1 MTSDPI
7 HVPPISGP
15 PSLKTDS
22 KNHNF
27 FKFKWWESLMGYLFI
42 APQTLGFCL
51 FVLGPIFAIFVFS
64 TENRSL
70 LNPIVTNI
78 GLDNY
83 TRMFETDPFF
93 PIVMRN
99 SLIFTAGLVPFNM
112 ALALTLAIMLNTQVR
127 GVTLFRTLFFAP
139 VVTSAVAWAI
149 VWRFLLQGDQGINSF
164 LAMVGIDGPNWL
176 REPEWA
182 MVSVIFTRVIKN
194 VGLNIIIIMAALQNI
209 PNDFNE
215 AAKVDGANLWQ
226 RVRYITIPLLAPTL
240 IVVLILTVIGS
251 LQVFDHILLM
261 TGGGPANATNVLVYY
276 IYFQAFRTYQ
286 IGYASALAVV
296 LFVIAFIVTV
306 LQWVIR
312 RRYVY
317 NED

>member
-1 MTSDPI
+1 MTTDPI
-7 HVPPISGP
+7 HVPITKRGTSPQQINRPQKS
-15 PSLKTDS
+15 
-22 KNHNF
+22 

-42 APQTLGFCL
+42 APQTIGFCL

-70 LNPIVTNI
+70 LSPIVTQI
-78 GLDNY
+78 GDDNY
-83 TRMFETDPFF
+83 VRMFQSDPFF

-99 SLIFTAGLVPFNM
+99 SLIFTAGLVPLNM
-112 ALALTLAIMLNTQVR
+112 IIALTLAIMLNTQVR

-149 VWRFLLQGDQGINSF
+149 VWRFLLQGDQGLNSF
-164 LAMVGIDGPNWL
+164 LSMLGIDGPNWL
-176 REPEWA
+176 REPGWA
-182 MVSVIFTRVIKN
+182 MASVIFTRVIKN
-194 VGLNIIIIMAALQNI
+194 VGLNIIIIMSALQNI

-226 RVRYITIPLLAPTL
+226 RIRYITIPLLAPTL

-261 TGGGPANATNVLVYY
+261 TGGGPGNATNVLVYY

-296 LFVIAFIVTV
+296 LFVIAFTVTII
-306 LQWVIR
+306 QWVIR
-312 RRYVY
+312 RKYVY